1 MAFKKSKMADSV
13 SAFIS
18 TVKDKVN
25 EQQEEEKA
33 QPEQKEQQPE
43 QNIQQPQ
50 AKTEQQSKPTAVKE
64 SKPKKMQYRT
74 PARLMTDQKQISL
87 RLPMDVYEQI
97 VEYSQKEYIS
107 MNTFIIKALK
117 NELEKI
123 QNQQQ

>member
-25 EQQEEEKA
+25 EQQEEEKT

-50 AKTEQQSKPTAVKE
+50 AKPDPQSKPTVIAE
-64 SKPKKMQYRT
+64 NKPKKTQYRT
-74 PARLMTDQKQISL
+74 PARLMTEQKQISL

-97 VEYSQKEYIS
+97 VEYSQKEYTS
-107 MNTFIIKALK
+107 MNTFIIKTLK
-117 NELEKI
+117 NELEKL

>member
-50 AKTEQQSKPTAVKE
+50 AKPEQQSKPTAVKE

>member
-1 MAFKKSKMADSV
+1 MADSV

-33 QPEQKEQQPE
+33 QPEQ
-43 QNIQQPQ
+43 NIQQPQ
-50 AKTEQQSKPTAVKE
+50 AKPEQQSKPTAVKE